1 MAAAFCTAPQGGWY
15 GRTVIVVGIDSSAAS
30 KEALQL
36 ALHEASMRGTRVRA
50 VHAWTAAV
58 PVTMTGP
65 GFIAPVDREPVRK
78 EADELL
84 HTVVDAV
91 AGNRASTVEC
101 VLVEGP
107 AGHAILDNAQDAEL
121 IVVGQRGLGTVGAVV
136 LGSVSHHVLHH
147 THCPVLVVP
156 PAHHD

>member
-1 MAAAFCTAPQGGWY
+1 
-15 GRTVIVVGIDSSAAS
+15 
-30 KEALQL
+30 
-36 ALHEASMRGTRVRA
+36 MRATRVRA

-58 PVTMTGP
+58 PVAMTGP
-65 GFIAPVDREPVRK
+65 GFISPVDREPVREDAEK
-78 EADELL
+78 LL

-91 AGNRASTVEC
+91 AGERAAAVEC

-107 AGHAILDNAQDAEL
+107 AGHAILDNAHDAEL

-147 THCPVLVVP
+147 TRCPVLVVP
-156 PAHHD
+156 PPPRD